1 MTMTVLGVDDLGV
14 TISTDQGPV
23 LAVAGMSFRAEQ
35 GEMLALVGE
44 SGCGK
49 SMTAL
54 AIMGLLP
61 GGATTRGS
69 ITLKGRELT
78 ALSPRQMRDVRGRE
92 ITMIFQE
99 PMTSLNPAF
108 TVGYQVAEM
117 LRRHEGADRRE
128 ALRRAT
134 ELLERVGIPAPAAR
148 VREYPH
154 QMSGGMRQRVMIA
167 MAIACQPTVLI
178 ADEPTTALDVT
189 IQAQILDVLRDLR
202 DEMGMTVVLI
212 THDLGLVAD
221 IADRVEVMYAGHRVE
236 ATGTDALFA
245 RPQHPYTVGLLDAVP
260 RPQLRVAGERMVLR
274 GIPGM
279 VPTLREAPSCCVFS
293 PRCPLADSRCR
304 SEAPGWKEVAAGHHA
319 ACFHAGHLKPT
330 VLADGGRR

>member
-1 MTMTVLGVDDLGV
+1 MTSVLGVEELSV

-61 GGATTRGS
+61 ANAATRGS

-78 ALSPRQMRDVRGRE
+78 ALNRRQMRDVRGKE

-99 PMTSLNPAF
+99 PMMSLNPAF

-117 LRRHEGADRRE
+117 LRRHEGLDRRE
-128 ALRRAT
+128 ARRRAT
-134 ELLERVGIPAPAAR
+134 GLLEKVGIPDPASR

-167 MAIACQPTVLI
+167 MAIACEPTVLI

-189 IQAQILDVLRDLR
+189 IQAQIIDVLRELR
-202 DEMGMTVVLI
+202 EELGMTVVLI

-236 ATGTDALFA
+236 ASETGALFTE
-245 RPQHPYTVGLLDAVP
+245 PQHPYTVGLLDAVP
-260 RPQLRVAGERMVLR
+260 RPHLRVAGSRMVLR

-279 VPTLREAPSCCVFS
+279 VPTLREVPSCCVFS
-293 PRCPLADSRCR
+293 PRCPIADSRCR
-304 SEAPGWKEVAAGHHA
+304 AEMPGWEEVAAGHHA
-319 ACFHAGHLKPT
+319 ACFHAGDLKPV
-330 VLADGGRR
+330 VLAEEGRR

>member
-1 MTMTVLGVDDLGV
+1 MTNVLGVDHLGV
-14 TISTDQGPV
+14 TIRTDQGPI
-23 LAVAGMSFRAEQ
+23 LAVADISFQVEQ

-61 GGATTRGS
+61 ASATTKGS
-69 ITLKGRELT
+69 VTLKGRELT
-78 ALSPRQMRDVRGRE
+78 ALSRRQMRDIRGRE
-92 ITMIFQE
+92 ISMIFQE

-117 LRRHEGADRRE
+117 LRRHEGLDRRG
-128 ALRRAT
+128 ARRRAT
-134 ELLERVGIPAPAAR
+134 DLLEMVGIPAPATR

-167 MAIACQPTVLI
+167 MAIACKPTVLI

-189 IQAQILDVLRDLR
+189 IQAQIIDVMRELREEL
-202 DEMGMTVVLI
+202 GMTVVLI

-221 IADRVEVMYAGHRVE
+221 VADRVEIMYAGHRVE
-236 ATGTDALFA
+236 ATETYALFA
-245 RPQHPYTVGLLDAVP
+245 QPQHPYTVGLLDAVP
-260 RPQLRVAGERMVLR
+260 RPDLAVAGSRMVLR

-279 VPTLREAPSCCVFS
+279 VPTLREVPSCCVFS
-293 PRCPLADSRCR
+293 PRCSLADSRCR
-304 SEAPGWKEVAAGHHA
+304 SDTPSWEEVAAGHHV
-319 ACFHAGHLKPT
+319 ACFHAGELKPA
-330 VLADGGRR
+330 VLAEGGRR